1 MKNILF
7 LILVFQFLS
16 CGSTTS
22 TTTVDPHTQTHLSKH
37 EAFMAEQ
44 QKQALNKELAKKIQ
58 GVYIGKIPCA
68 DCSGILYRLE
78 LFADLMYR
86 TEMTYEGKS
95 SEPVVESGEYTLDK
109 DYLITLSRSRDMKY
123 LKIGNPYLILL
134 DKNGQEITGSLSKMY
149 HLYPEDM
156 KKESSSV
163 EQNPNFLIKKFQ
175 EGIDFYA
182 SGNEPFWNLDMDFEK
197 NIRFTTMDG
206 VQYNAPA
213 VQPSKVADAN
223 IIRYKAVTEAG
234 ELIIQIFDR
243 PCDDTMADKKFEY
256 EVRVEFKTSAEKDY
270 KTFTGCGD
278 YVPDFRLHDIYVIR
292 EVDGI
297 TVNPQDFGKN
307 VPNLE
312 INATEKFVLGHDGC
326 NSFRGSVRFKP
337 GTLVFGPL
345 ASTLMACIHNQE
357 ISFKIGKAL
366 DGELQYKFEDT
377 RLSYYKQDKKVMVLQ
392 KVD

>member
-1 MKNILF
+1 
-7 LILVFQFLS
+7 
-16 CGSTTS
+16 
-22 TTTVDPHTQTHLSKH
+22 
-37 EAFMAEQ
+37 
-44 QKQALNKELAKKIQ
+44 
-58 GVYIGKIPCA
+58 
-68 DCSGILYRLE
+68 
-78 LFADLMYR
+78 
-86 TEMTYEGKS
+86 
-95 SEPVVESGEYTLDK
+95 
-109 DYLITLSRSRDMKY
+109 MKY

-134 DKNGQEITGSLSKMY
+134 DKNGQEITGSLAKMY
-149 HLYPEDM
+149 YLYPEDM

-182 SGNEPFWNLDMDFEK
+182 SGNEPFWNLDIDFEK
-197 NIRFTTMDG
+197 QIRFTTMNG

-213 VQPSKVADAN
+213 VQPSKAADAN
-223 IIRYKAVTEAG
+223 VIRFRTVTEAG
-234 ELIIQIFDR
+234 ELIVQIFDR
-243 PCDDTMADKKFEY
+243 PCDDTMADKKFEN
-256 EVRVEFKTSAEKDY
+256 EVRVEFKTSAEKEF
-270 KTFTGCGD
+270 KTFNGCGD

-345 ASTLMACIHNQE
+345 ASTLMACINNQE

-377 RLSYYKQDKKVMVLQ
+377 RLSFYKQDKKVMVLQ